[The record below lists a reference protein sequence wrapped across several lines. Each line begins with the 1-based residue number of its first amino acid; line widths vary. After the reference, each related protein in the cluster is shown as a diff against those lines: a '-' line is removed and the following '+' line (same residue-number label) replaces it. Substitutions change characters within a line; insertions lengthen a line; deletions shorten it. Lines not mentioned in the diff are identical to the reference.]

1 MIRLIRAEVLKLR
14 TTQVWLWLL
23 LADIAVG
30 ALVAIGSLAPH
41 DAIKESKDVPFLFA
55 TSNSALLT
63 AFVLGVLGIT
73 TEFRYQTITPA
84 VLATPSRWAI
94 VTAKMITYAFV
105 GVVYAAACVGV
116 QLAIALP
123 WLSARHIDVDFH
135 DHNLQRALFGM
146 LLVFALFAL
155 FGIGL
160 GALLRNQILSV
171 TLGLI
176 FLLVLQNTIAAIP
189 ATQDF
194 WAYTP
199 AGATIAI
206 LYPYERAGAD
216 DVQLLHA
223 PAGVLVLLLWAI
235 IPALI
240 GAGYSMNRDI
250 T

>member
-1 MIRLIRAEVLKLR
+1 MLRLVCAEFLKLR
-14 TTQVWLWLL
+14 TTQVWFWLL

-30 ALVAIGSLAPH
+30 AAVAIGSLASH
-41 DAIKESKDVPFLFA
+41 DAIKAPKDVPYLFA
-55 TSNSALLT
+55 TSNSALIT

-73 TEFRYQTITPA
+73 TEFRYQTITPT

-94 VTAKMITYAFV
+94 VTAKMITYAAV
-105 GVVYAAACVGV
+105 GAAYAVACVGV
-116 QLAIALP
+116 QLAIAMP
-123 WLSARHIDVDFH
+123 WLSAKHVDVNFQ

-146 LLVFALFAL
+146 LGVFALFAL

-160 GALLRNQILSV
+160 GALLRNQILSI
-171 TLGLI
+171 TLGLV
-176 FLLVLQNTIAAIP
+176 FLLILQNIIAAIP
-189 ATQDF
+189 AIRDA

-206 LYPYERAGAD
+206 LYPYKRAGAD
-216 DVQLLHA
+216 EVQLLHA

-235 IPALI
+235 VPAVI